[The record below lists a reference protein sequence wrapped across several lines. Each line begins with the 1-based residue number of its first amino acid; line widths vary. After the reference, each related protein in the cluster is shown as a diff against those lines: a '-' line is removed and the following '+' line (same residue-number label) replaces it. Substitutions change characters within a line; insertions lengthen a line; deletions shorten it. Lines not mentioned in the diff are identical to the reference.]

1 MPASARLS
9 QAFAMLRLFV
19 GLAIPPAFATR
30 LTMLQGG
37 IPGIRWTPP
46 EALHVTLRFIGE
58 QDEGRAADID
68 AALSRV
74 AAPSFALWFE
84 GAGEFG
90 TKRRPSL
97 VWAGVRRDPA
107 LTALHDKIDRALVA
121 AGLPPDDR
129 NFHPHVTLGRLRES
143 ASVRVGRW
151 IEQHAPFLAGPLPV
165 PAFHLYVSHRGH
177 DHAVYEA
184 VRSYSL
190 SA

>member
-1 MPASARLS
+1 
-9 QAFAMLRLFV
+9 MLRLFV
-19 GLAIPPAFATR
+19 GLAIPPDMAAR
-30 LTMLQGG
+30 LAMLQGG

-74 AAPSFALWFE
+74 TASAFALWFE

-90 TKRRPSL
+90 TRRRPSL

-107 LTALHDKIDRALVA
+107 LAALHAKIDRALVG

-143 ASVRVGRW
+143 ANVRVGRW

-165 PAFHLYVSHRGH
+165 EAWHLYVSHRGR

-184 VRSYSL
+184 VGSYAL
-190 SA
+190 SG